1 MNDQIR
7 QYQFLFDNMTHGA
20 FFQDADGTLTDVN
33 QAALDMFGLSR
44 DQFLGRTSHH
54 PEWHVID
61 VNGSPLPPE
70 KHPSMISLQSGKH
83 VRDFIAGVYHP
94 HLQEFVWLEINST
107 PMFRQGE
114 AKPYRV
120 VTTIHDITT
129 QRLAE
134 DSLKR
139 SDLLFRQFFDLPLMG
154 TAITTPAKG
163 WLAINDRLCTILGYT
178 KDELMNIAWTDLT
191 HPDDLAADLAQFN
204 RVISGEIDGYTLE
217 KRFIRKD
224 GRIIWASIAGQC
236 IRKPDG
242 EVDYFAALLHDITE
256 QKLATLALKQSEE
269 KYRQLHETMIDGF
282 AMVDMDGTIRDWN
295 ESFRMLLGYLPDE
308 LARLTYRDITPEK
321 WHATEA
327 RIVREEVMQRGYSQ
341 VYEKEYIRKDGT
353 VVPVELSTCLMRDH
367 LANPSGMWATVRDIS
382 DRKAMEKALRDSE
395 ERYRRFIATANEGI
409 GISNSS
415 YIITYVNRCLAT
427 MLGYDENEL
436 IGRHVSS
443 LLPPDE
449 LCSFSTT
456 MSERHQGLSG
466 QRECRHRRKDGS
478 VIWLLTSSTPILDDA
493 GAFQGCFAMFTDL
506 TDLKNAEIVLQR
518 TNEELEARVAERTSA
533 LARAN
538 DQILKISFELVRAQ
552 EQERSRIAAELH
564 DQVGQTLLLAKMKL
578 DMLASKTGS
587 PVESNY
593 IENVV
598 TLLESTIHDIRTL
611 TFSMRPPL
619 LETAGLEAALEW
631 LCTSIENDYNL
642 QIEFCRICRPL
653 SLAGEQR
660 YSLFQAV
667 RELLLNVAKHAGV
680 DSAKLSLYSEDSS
693 LIVRVSDEGTGFAG
707 KGKSPLSESN
717 GGFGLFNVQQ
727 RIELLGGS
735 IAIATSPG
743 KGTAVTLTVPLD
755 NQRREREPW
764 N

>member
-33 QAALDMFGLSR
+33 KAALDMFGLSR
-44 DQFLGRTSHH
+44 DEFLSRTSNH
-54 PEWHVID
+54 PEWRVID
-61 VNGSPLPPE
+61 LHGNPLPPE
-70 KHPSMISLQSGKH
+70 QCPSMVSLQHGEC
-83 VRDFIAGVYHP
+83 VRDFIAGIYHP
-94 HLQEFVWLEINST
+94 QRQEFVWLQINAT

-114 AKPYRV
+114 ERPYRAFATLV
-120 VTTIHDITT
+120 DITA
-129 QRLAE
+129 QR
-134 DSLKR
+134 
-139 SDLLFRQFFDLPLMG
+139 Q
-154 TAITTPAKG
+154 
-163 WLAINDRLCTILGYT
+163 
-178 KDELMNIAWTDLT
+178 
-191 HPDDLAADLAQFN
+191 
-204 RVISGEIDGYTLE
+204 
-217 KRFIRKD
+217 
-224 GRIIWASIAGQC
+224 
-236 IRKPDG
+236 
-242 EVDYFAALLHDITE
+242 
-256 QKLATLALKQSEE
+256 ATLALAQSEE
-269 KYRQLHETMIDGF
+269 KYRQLHETMNDGF
-282 AMVDMDGTIRDWN
+282 AMVDMNGTIREWN
-295 ESFRMLLGYLPDE
+295 ESFRLLLGYQDDE
-308 LARLTYRDITPEK
+308 IGRLTYRDITPEQ
-321 WHATEA
+321 WHDEEA
-327 RIVREEVMQRGYSQ
+327 RIVSEEVMQRGYSR
-341 VYEKEYIRKDGT
+341 VYEKEYIHKDGT
-353 VVPVELSTCLMRDH
+353 VFPVELRTCLTRDH
-367 LANPSGMWATVRDIS
+367 LGNPSGMWAIIRDIS
-382 DRKAMEKALRDSE
+382 DRKKMEKALRDSE

-415 YIITYVNRCLAT
+415 YILTYVNRCLAE
-427 MLGYDENEL
+427 MLGYEADEL
-436 IGRHVSS
+436 IGRHIAS

-449 LCSFSTT
+449 LDTFTVT
-456 MSERHQGLSG
+456 MADRHQGISG

-478 VIWLLTSSTPILDDA
+478 VIWLLTSSTPILDES
-493 GAFQGCFAMFTDL
+493 GTFQGCFAMFTDL
-506 TDLKNAEIVLQR
+506 TGIKNAEVVLQR
-518 TNEELEARVAERTSA
+518 ANDELELRVAERTSA

-593 IENVV
+593 IEDIV
-598 TLLESTIHDIRTL
+598 TLLESSIHDIRTL

-619 LETAGLEAALEW
+619 LETAGLEAAFEW

-642 QIEFCRICRPL
+642 QIEFCRICRPI

-660 YSLFQAV
+660 YSFFQSV

-680 DSAKLSLYSEDSS
+680 DRAKLSLYSENNN

-707 KGKSPLSESN
+707 IGESPCSESN
-717 GGFGLFNVQQ
+717 GGCGLFNVQQ

-735 IAIATSPG
+735 IAIVTSPG
-743 KGTAVTLTVPLD
+743 KGTAVTLTVPLE

>member
-20 FFQDADGTLTDVN
+20 FFQDADGTMVDVN
-33 QAALDMFGLSR
+33 QAALEILGLSR

-54 PEWHVID
+54 PDWQVID
-61 VNGSPLPPE
+61 LHGSPLPPE
-70 KHPSMISLQSGKH
+70 KYPSVVSLQSGECI
-83 VRDFIAGVYHP
+83 RDYVAGVYHP
-94 HLQEFVWLEINST
+94 SKQEFIWLQINST

-114 AKPYRV
+114 VRPYRV
-120 VTTIHDITT
+120 FVTLD
-129 QRLAE
+129 
-134 DSLKR
+134 
-139 SDLLFRQFFDLPLMG
+139 
-154 TAITTPAKG
+154 
-163 WLAINDRLCTILGYT
+163 
-178 KDELMNIAWTDLT
+178 
-191 HPDDLAADLAQFN
+191 
-204 RVISGEIDGYTLE
+204 
-217 KRFIRKD
+217 
-224 GRIIWASIAGQC
+224 
-236 IRKPDG
+236 
-242 EVDYFAALLHDITE
+242 DITE

-269 KYRQLHETMIDGF
+269 KYRQLHETMSDGF
-282 AMVDMDGTIRDWN
+282 AMVDMNGTIREWN

-308 LARLTYRDITPEK
+308 ICRLTCRDITPER
-321 WHATEA
+321 WHEAEA
-327 RIVREEVMQRGYSQ
+327 RIIRDEVMQRGYSR

-353 VVPVELSTCLMRDH
+353 VFPVDLRTCLTRDN
-367 LANPSGMWATVRDIS
+367 LGNPSGMWAIVRDIS

-415 YIITYVNRCLAT
+415 YIITYANRCLAE

-436 IGRHVSS
+436 IGRHVHS

-449 LCSFSTT
+449 HCSFSAT
-456 MSERHQGLSG
+456 MADRHQGISG

-478 VIWLLTSSTPILDDA
+478 TIWLLTSSTPILDDT

-506 TDLKNAEIVLQR
+506 TDLKKAEVVLQR
-518 TNEELEARVAERTSA
+518 ANDELELRVAERTSA

-587 PVESNY
+587 PVENKY
-593 IENVV
+593 MEDIV
-598 TLLESTIHDIRTL
+598 TLLQSTIHDIRTL

-619 LETAGLEAALEW
+619 LETAGLEAAFEW

-642 QIEFCRICRPL
+642 QIEFCRICRPI

-660 YSLFQAV
+660 YSFFQAV

-680 DSAKLSLYSEDSS
+680 DRAKLSLYSENNN
-693 LIVRVSDEGTGFAG
+693 LIVRVTDEGIGFAG
-707 KGKSPLSESN
+707 NGESPCSESN

-735 IAIATSPG
+735 FAIVTAPG
-743 KGTAVTLTVPLD
+743 KGTAVTLTVPLE
-755 NQRREREPW
+755 NRRMERDPW